1 METGK
6 VVSKRASVGQAAP
19 YPQGARSESSIPP
32 GKLTVVVEV
41 VSSQES
47 DSKETHG
54 PTFLLER
61 PKSLRLLQPG
71 TLEPQEQSFTF
82 DRVLGPGAAQEAEQE
97 LLTQVQPML
106 ASVGQGYNTTLLLQG
121 QETEAPRFVPQVLQ
135 MLFEEALP
143 LCSSGPVLYTLSLV
157 QINRIGQAR
166 DLLSPC
172 VEDLPVLDVAP
183 LGLDCPLLRVLAGA
197 AAGEEVEGSLP
208 WIISWLLEA
217 NSYRGVLLRLDPR
230 GSSLSLLQNALLGAS
245 RKRMQVNDVKPTL
258 WSAVEEMGARRATL
272 KMLRLGLLGDTLT
285 YSGLNQLGR
294 ALWELQVVKA
304 WGPRSHTHKGTRDE
318 TVRLL
323 EPQVKGEPLNY
334 CKQGRHSAHLSE
346 AGRRGFLGS
355 GLRLKHPL
363 GHCEEQAHQAPDVAL
378 QFSLAQARRQRLRE
392 EHQIRIQEELKHLEH
407 WKEVATCEQIKGTV
421 AEEACMGRESQRKEQ
436 AVLKLQVDT
445 LQAERDVAEQDLVVL
460 YDLYV
465 QATRARTCHLLQV
478 FQAWQRMWEEKAMA
492 TEHHYR
498 SLLAGILQGSIDLA
512 LKNQQLQSQNQQ
524 LEQSADRASHAGVLP
539 GETSDPEHSGA
550 TFLCPHS

>member
-1 METGK
+1 
-6 VVSKRASVGQAAP
+6 
-19 YPQGARSESSIPP
+19 
-32 GKLTVVVEV
+32 
-41 VSSQES
+41 
-47 DSKETHG
+47 
-54 PTFLLER
+54 
-61 PKSLRLLQPG
+61 
-71 TLEPQEQSFTF
+71 
-82 DRVLGPGAAQEAEQE
+82 
-97 LLTQVQPML
+97 ML

-143 LCSSGPVLYTLSLV
+143 LCSSGPVLCTLGLV
-157 QINRIGQAR
+157 QINRIGQAQ

-183 LGLDCPLLRVLAGA
+183 LGLVVKDASEVEVSDARAASELYLKAAVSEGRDCPLLRVLAGA

-258 WSAVEEMGARRATL
+258 WSAVEEMRARRATL

-285 YSGLNQLGR
+285 DSGLNQLGR
-294 ALWELQVVKA
+294 ALWELRVVKA

-407 WKEVATCEQIKGTV
+407 RKEVATCEQIKGTV
-421 AEEACMGRESQRKEQ
+421 VEEACMGRESQRKEQ
-436 AVLKLQVDT
+436 AVLKLQMDT

>member
-1 METGK
+1 MSYT
-6 VVSKRASVGQAAP
+6 
-19 YPQGARSESSIPP
+19 ARWS
-32 GKLTVVVEV
+32 
-41 VSSQES
+41 
-47 DSKETHG
+47 
-54 PTFLLER
+54 
-61 PKSLRLLQPG
+61 
-71 TLEPQEQSFTF
+71 
-82 DRVLGPGAAQEAEQE
+82 
-97 LLTQVQPML
+97 QVQKAGKQQHHQTVGGQLPVKAL
-106 ASVGQGYNTTLLLQG
+106 AQFKNNNNNKKKNNSLALCLHNQQTL
-121 QETEAPRFVPQVLQ
+121 TWPAVPRRPPVP
-135 MLFEEALP
+135 
-143 LCSSGPVLYTLSLV
+143 SLV
-157 QINRIGQAR
+157 
-166 DLLSPC
+166 
-172 VEDLPVLDVAP
+172 EK
-183 LGLDCPLLRVLAGA
+183 
-197 AAGEEVEGSLP
+197 
-208 WIISWLLEA
+208 
-217 NSYRGVLLRLDPR
+217 

>member
-1 METGK
+1 
-6 VVSKRASVGQAAP
+6 
-19 YPQGARSESSIPP
+19 
-32 GKLTVVVEV
+32 
-41 VSSQES
+41 
-47 DSKETHG
+47 
-54 PTFLLER
+54 
-61 PKSLRLLQPG
+61 
-71 TLEPQEQSFTF
+71 
-82 DRVLGPGAAQEAEQE
+82 
-97 LLTQVQPML
+97 ML

-143 LCSSGPVLYTLSLV
+143 LCSSGPVLCTLSLV

-183 LGLDCPLLRVLAGA
+183 LGLVVKDASEVEVSDARAASELYLKAAVGEGRDCPLLRVLAGA